1 MELLPTPE
9 PGGVP
14 AVAPEQ
20 AADPPLDP
28 EPDLAER
35 LAAVERRLENISDR
49 LARVEATLGPTVAQE
64 VKGATSELARA
75 ITELGRRLALDL
87 PHELRRHRDV
97 IVSELRP
104 PPPPPPPP
112 APVVDDAPEPVDLPE
127 RDDDPDDGGAP
138 DDDGGAAGRRRV
150 ARRRRRQG

>member
-9 PGGVP
+9 TGLS
-14 AVAPEQ
+14 AVAPEHGGG
-20 AADPPLDP
+20 APPVAP
-28 EPDLAER
+28 RPDLAER
-35 LAAVERRLENISDR
+35 LAAVERRLDAINDR
-49 LARVEATLGPTVAQE
+49 LARVEASLGPTVAQE

-112 APVVDDAPEPVDLPE
+112 PPAPEV
-127 RDDDPDDGGAP
+127 
-138 DDDGGAAGRRRV
+138 
-150 ARRRRRQG
+150 

>member
-1 MELLPTPE
+1 MELLPTPDNAVS
-9 PGGVP
+9 PGASEHGDGAVP
-14 AVAPEQ
+14 VAPG
-20 AADPPLDP
+20 
-28 EPDLAER
+28 PDLAER
-35 LAAVERRLENISDR
+35 LAAVEHRLEVMNDR

-112 APVVDDAPEPVDLPE
+112 PAPA
-127 RDDDPDDGGAP
+127 
-138 DDDGGAAGRRRV
+138 
-150 ARRRRRQG
+150 

>member
-1 MELLPTPE
+1 MELLPAPE
-9 PGGVP
+9 TGGVS
-14 AVAPEQ
+14 AVAPEHGGGSPV
-20 AADPPLDP
+20 AP
-28 EPDLAER
+28 EPDLGER
-35 LAAVERRLENISDR
+35 LAAVERRLEAMSDR
-49 LARVEATLGPTVAQE
+49 LARVEAGLGPTVAHE

-112 APVVDDAPEPVDLPE
+112 PAPEVDDTAVVDDPQDAGA
-127 RDDDPDDGGAP
+127 DPDD
-138 DDDGGAAGRRRV
+138 DDDGTAGPAGKRRV
-150 ARRRRRQG
+150 PRRRRRQG

>member
-1 MELLPTPE
+1 MDLLPTPDPVGPPPAAPE
-9 PGGVP
+9 PG
-14 AVAPEQ
+14 
-20 AADPPLDP
+20 
-28 EPDLAER
+28 LAER
-35 LAAVERRLENISDR
+35 LAAVERRLESLSDR

-104 PPPPPPPP
+104 PEPPPPPPPPPPP
-112 APVVDDAPEPVDLPE
+112 APEPESDIDDAAVA
-127 RDDDPDDGGAP
+127 DDPQDTDAGLDDGAGA
-138 DDDGGAAGRRRV
+138 RRRGP
-150 ARRRRRQG
+150 RRRRRHA

>member
-9 PGGVP
+9 TGLS
-14 AVAPEQ
+14 AVASEHEGG
-20 AADPPLDP
+20 APPTAP
-28 EPDLAER
+28 RPDLAER
-35 LAAVERRLENISDR
+35 LAAVERRLEALSDR
-49 LARVEATLGPTVAQE
+49 LARLEAGLGPTVAHE

-104 PPPPPPPP
+104 PPPPPPP
-112 APVVDDAPEPVDLPE
+112 APEVDEAALPA
-127 RDDDPDDGGAP
+127 DPQDTDADPDD
-138 DDDGGAAGRRRV
+138 DDDGATAAGARRRV
-150 ARRRRRQG
+150 PRRRRRHG

>member
-9 PGGVP
+9 NGGAAP
-14 AVAPEQ
+14 VAPT
-20 AADPPLDP
+20 
-28 EPDLAER
+28 PDLAER
-35 LAAVERRLENISDR
+35 LAAVELRLEAMNDR

-104 PPPPPPPP
+104 PPPPPPAPP
-112 APVVDDAPEPVDLPE
+112 PPPPPPPVVDADPEPVDSQDTDAE
-127 RDDDPDDGGAP
+127 P
-138 DDDGGAAGRRRV
+138 DDDAGADGGRRR
-150 ARRRRRQG
+150 ARRRRRQA

>member
-9 PGGVP
+9 NGGAVP
-14 AVAPEQ
+14 VAPR
-20 AADPPLDP
+20 
-28 EPDLAER
+28 PDLAER
-35 LAAVERRLENISDR
+35 LAAVEHRLEAMSDR
-49 LARVEATLGPTVAQE
+49 LARVEANLGPTVAHE
-64 VKGATSELARA
+64 VKGATAELARV

-112 APVVDDAPEPVDLPE
+112 PPAEPEMDDATELVDPQDTEADLDDNVDDAP
-127 RDDDPDDGGAP
+127 
-138 DDDGGAAGRRRV
+138 GAAGRRRV
-150 ARRRRRQG
+150 PRRRRRHG

>member
-9 PGGVP
+9 TGGVS
-14 AVAPEQ
+14 AVAPEH
-20 AADPPLDP
+20 AGGPPVAP
-28 EPDLAER
+28 TPDLAER

-49 LARVEATLGPTVAQE
+49 LARVEASLGPTVAQE

-112 APVVDDAPEPVDLPE
+112 PPAPEFDDVPAPIDLQDTEAPPDDDAPDG
-127 RDDDPDDGGAP
+127 GGAP
-138 DDDGGAAGRRRV
+138 AGRRV
-150 ARRRRRQG
+150 PRRRRRHG